1 MVLFHWL
8 SIIKCFQMFL
18 AHHFL
23 LLYSKYHY
31 VLLEFHL
38 FSLLILVFFFLV
50 QKQTT
55 MASNLPLWL
64 ENILFDCPAAI
75 KRNDGTVK
83 ITTFFTG

>member
-1 MVLFHWL
+1 M
-8 SIIKCFQMFL
+8 IKCFQMFL

-31 VLLEFHL
+31 VLLEFDL

-50 QKQTT
+50 QKQATKVVEI
-55 MASNLPLWL
+55 PLWL

-75 KRNDGTVK
+75 KRNDGTV
-83 ITTFFTG
+83 

>member
-1 MVLFHWL
+1 
-8 SIIKCFQMFL
+8 MFP
-18 AHHFL
+18 AHNFW
-23 LLYSKYHY
+23 LLYCKYHY

-55 MASNLPLWL
+55 KVVEIPLWL
-64 ENILFDCPAAI
+64 ENILFNRPAAI
-75 KRNDGTVK
+75 KRNDGAVK

>member
-1 MVLFHWL
+1 M
-8 SIIKCFQMFL
+8 IKCFQMFP

-31 VLLEFHL
+31 VLLEFDL

-50 QKQTT
+50 QKQPTKV
-55 MASNLPLWL
+55 ANLPLWV
-64 ENILFDCPAAI
+64 ENILFDCPATV
-75 KRNDGTVK
+75 KRNNGAVK